1 MKTIGLIV
9 NPFAGIGGKVGLKGS
24 DGERIRHKAF
34 QLGAIPEAHLKAM
47 RTLAVLRAK
56 WVLRKLMN
64 LDLT

>member
-34 QLGAIPEAHLKAM
+34 RLSKIVWGQKILGSYFRGVK
-47 RTLAVLRAK
+47 
-56 WVLRKLMN
+56 
-64 LDLT
+64 